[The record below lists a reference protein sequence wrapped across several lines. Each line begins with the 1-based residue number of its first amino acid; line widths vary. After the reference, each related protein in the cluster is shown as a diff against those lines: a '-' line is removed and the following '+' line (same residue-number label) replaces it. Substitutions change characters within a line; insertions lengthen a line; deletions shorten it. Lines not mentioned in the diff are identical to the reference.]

1 MASASNQPAIPP
13 PLSLPSPM
21 PLTPTTSLAFP
32 SPPPSTPFYDD
43 KPVEKFYKKEKQIL
57 LEFDQL
63 VKGKIISSRSSSMIH
78 QQIDMKC
85 LLP

>member
-1 MASASNQPAIPP
+1 MASALPPNQPTVPP
-13 PLSLPSPM
+13 PLLLPPAMS
-21 PLTPTTSLAFP
+21 LTPTTSVALP

-63 VKGKIISSRSSSMIH
+63 VKGKTHTYIDFFHQISR
-78 QQIDMKC
+78 
-85 LLP
+85 

>member
-32 SPPPSTPFYDD
+32 SPPPSTPYYDD

-63 VKGKIISSRSSSMIH
+63 VKGKTMIY
-78 QQIDMKC
+78 Q
-85 LLP
+85 